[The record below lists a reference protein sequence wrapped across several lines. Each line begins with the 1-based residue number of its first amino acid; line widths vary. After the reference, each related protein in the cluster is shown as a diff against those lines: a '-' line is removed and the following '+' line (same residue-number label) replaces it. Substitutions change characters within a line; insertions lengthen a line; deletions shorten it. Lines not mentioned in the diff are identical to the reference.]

1 MEEEV
6 LEKSFE
12 FNATVGQG
20 EAGFTRSKEAIAD
33 RISATTAM
41 KSGRLN
47 VGEIAH
53 EAGYRIKQRPFVLL
67 GVIFGIGL
75 VMLSIDVAF
84 GIGLG
89 VGALIEFLLGCNRAC
104 KK

>member
-1 MEEEV
+1 MKEDV
-6 LEKSFE
+6 LEKSIE
-12 FNATVGQG
+12 FNAAMGQR
-20 EAGFTRSKEAIAD
+20 EAGFTHSKDAIAD
-33 RISATTAM
+33 RINATTVM
-41 KSGRLN
+41 KSGRLT
-47 VGEIAH
+47 VGEMAY
-53 EAGYRIKQRPFVLL
+53 EAEYRIKQHPFVSF

-89 VGALIEFLLGCNRAC
+89 IGALIEFLLGCNRAS